1 MTGPELNSSA
11 VAVAGPDTGAGAG
24 AGDDDV
30 SSALYL
36 GNASQLRVLK

>member
-24 AGDDDV
+24 AGDDV